1 MADYTPFGEEW
12 ENEMK
17 KLPKIELIN
26 MIRKLEVGATDKKL
40 MQIETATEAQK
51 WMTGIINDFETGIYT
66 KEETM
71 GKLGEYT
78 ARLMELFF
86 KNAEKLF
93 IARKELL
100 K

>member
-12 ENEMK
+12 ENEME

-40 MQIETATEAQK
+40 MQIQTAKDAQR
-51 WMTGIINDFETGIYT
+51 WMDGAINDFESGIAT

-71 GKLGEYT
+71 GKLGDYT
-78 ARLMELFF
+78 ARLMQLFF
-86 KNAEKLF
+86 INAKVLF
-93 IARKELL
+93 KSHKHLL